1 MGHKTNIQ
9 RIEIVIDALGDL
21 KDNFV
26 FVGGAIVSLYA
37 DRMTEEVRPTDDID
51 VLVEIWSRW
60 DYAVLEEKLRQIGFV
75 NDTNSKFIGRYII
88 EDVIV
93 DLMATS
99 EDILGFSNKWYLEG
113 FKSAIEY
120 KIDGFHSVKIF
131 PSPYFI
137 ATKIEAFKNRGGNDG
152 RTSSDFEDIIFI
164 LNNRNSVWDEIQT
177 SNISV
182 KSYLQKEVRELLNN
196 PYLEEW
202 IDSHIAFSSSSST
215 TYLMQK
221 LNEIVK

>member
-9 RIEIVIDALGDL
+9 RIKTVNEALGDL
-21 KDNFV
+21 KENFV
-26 FVGGAIVSLYA
+26 FVGGATVSLYA
-37 DRMTEEVRPTDDID
+37 DRMTEEVRPTDDVD

-60 DYAVLEEKLRQIGFV
+60 DYAALEEKLRQIGFV
-75 NDTNSKFIGRYII
+75 NDTNAKFIGRYII

-99 EDILGFSNKWYLEG
+99 EDILGFSNKWYYEG
-113 FKSAIEY
+113 FKIAIEY
-120 KIDGFHSVKIF
+120 KIDEFHSIKIL

-137 ATKIEAFKNRGGNDG
+137 ATKIEAFKNRGANDG

-164 LNNRNSVWDEIQT
+164 LNNRSSVWDEIQK
-177 SNISV
+177 SDLSV
-182 KSYLQKEVRELLNN
+182 KDYLKKEFRELLNN

-202 IDSHIAFSSSSST
+202 IDAHTAFSSSPST
-215 TYLMQK
+215 IYLIQK